1 MDQGRTCFTT
11 VSGRLTKTTETAER
25 KGEKRIWEE
34 VKGPDEIKDDERA
47 DKGEVENLS
56 RTGEKKKGLILLRR
70 A

>member
-11 VSGRLTKTTETAER
+11 VSGRLTETTETAER

-56 RTGEKKKGLILLRR
+56 RTGEKKRV
-70 A
+70 